1 MRSGRPTP
9 RCRAKVVR
17 QNPKRKETTMTAK
30 PSFNVYTVKSRSKG
44 QKAIWTK
51 IGAAWPHSS
60 GTGFSI
66 ELDAFPVDGRLV
78 LIEPKA
84 IEEGATAEAGAAQ

>member
-1 MRSGRPTP
+1 
-9 RCRAKVVR
+9 
-17 QNPKRKETTMTAK
+17 MTAK
-30 PSFNVYTVKSRSKG
+30 PSLIAYAVKNRGKG

-60 GTGFSI
+60 GTGFSV

-84 IEEGATAEAGAAQ
+84 EETAAGEQGGAQ

>member
-1 MRSGRPTP
+1 MPREGRA
-9 RCRAKVVR
+9 AK
-17 QNPKRKETTMTAK
+17 PKRKETNMTAK
-30 PSFNVYTVKSRSKG
+30 PTLIAYAVKNRGKG

-84 IEEGATAEAGAAQ
+84 IEDGATAEAGAAQ

>member
-1 MRSGRPTP
+1 MSTNKPTLL
-9 RCRAKVVR
+9 A
-17 QNPKRKETTMTAK
+17 
-30 PSFNVYTVKSRSKG
+30 YTVKNRG
-44 QKAIWTK
+44 RNQKSIWTR

-66 ELDAFPVDGRLV
+66 ELEALPIDGRLV

-84 IEEGATAEAGAAQ
+84 DEGDAPTEAPAEIAEV